1 MDIVRDYGRELRYT
15 IEPHIDRE
23 KEAFEP
29 VSSLLVIGG
38 IVLGKKLL
46 TYVLENAPH
55 LLKTISTHGRSMIDA
70 YINAGVD
77 KAKGQPVGTTTSI
90 EQQKKEKEAQG
101 DPQAWEAVKELI
113 SNTKVLT
120 PTQIMERLYNVYK
133 AFGSSGVERILKEYK
148 RVIIDSGKEPV
159 KKPAARRAPGPK
171 TTTVVPSSAVSTPMP
186 SEATPATPSADE
198 TYGAY

>member
-1 MDIVRDYGRELRYT
+1 MRDYGREPRYT
-15 IEPHIDRE
+15 IEPQIDRE
-23 KEAFEP
+23 KEAFIETAALI
-29 VSSLLVIGG
+29 SAG
-38 IVLGKKLL
+38 ILLGKPLL
-46 TYVLENAPH
+46 TYVLKNAPH
-55 LLKTISTHGRSMIDA
+55 LLNTLQTHGRSMIDA

-77 KAKGQPVGTTTSI
+77 KAKGLPVGTTTSI

-120 PTQIMERLYNVYK
+120 PTQIMERFYNVYK

-148 RVIIDSGKEPV
+148 RVILDSGKEPA
-159 KKPAARRAPGPK
+159 KKQEARRRPSPK
-171 TTTVVPSSAVSTPMP
+171 TTTVVPSSAVSTPTL

>member
-1 MDIVRDYGRELRYT
+1 MRDYGREPRYT
-15 IEPHIDRE
+15 IEPQIGRE

-29 VSSLLVIGG
+29 VSAFLVMGG
-38 IVLGKKLL
+38 IVLGKVLL
-46 TYVLENAPH
+46 TYVLKNAPH
-55 LLKTISTHGRSMIDA
+55 LLKTIPTHGRSVIDA
-70 YINAGVD
+70 WVNAGVD
-77 KAKGQPVGTTTSI
+77 KAQGLPVGTTTSI

-120 PTQIMERLYNVYK
+120 PTQIMERFYNVYK

-148 RVIIDSGKEPV
+148 RVILDSGKEPA
-159 KKPAARRAPGPK
+159 KKPAARRAPSPK
-171 TTTVVPSSAVSTPMP
+171 TTTVVPSSAVSTPTPSTPMP
-186 SEATPATPSADE
+186 SEATPSADE